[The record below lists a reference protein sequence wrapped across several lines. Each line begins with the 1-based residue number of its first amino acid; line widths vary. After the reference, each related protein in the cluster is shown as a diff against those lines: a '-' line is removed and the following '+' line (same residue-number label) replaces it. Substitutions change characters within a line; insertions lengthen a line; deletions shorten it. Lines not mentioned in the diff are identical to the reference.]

1 MKAVGQLW
9 LCVTGLDSVW
19 LLILDWVSLFWLMLF
34 WWWRAEQESAT
45 QTMRSH
51 LKLLLGHGHADIP
64 VSREEDL
71 AWGGEFE
78 RLKGHQKLSSLVLS
92 FYRLGNQDSEM
103 RNITIWW
110 RNQDR
115 FSWSPDFQ
123 PLDFP
128 YMKGSFKLISY
139 RTAFT
144 PKAGDILIIPG
155 LWTIGI
161 PGVLNKQGFCECFAH
176 FPFILAWWDP
186 QTVKVCEIYAW
197 STERFCSLYF
207 YTFLISSPSPVL

>member
-1 MKAVGQLW
+1 MDTLTF
-9 LCVTGLDSVW
+9 LSD
-19 LLILDWVSLFWLMLF
+19 
-34 WWWRAEQESAT
+34 
-45 QTMRSH
+45 
-51 LKLLLGHGHADIP
+51 LG
-64 VSREEDL
+64 
-71 AWGGEFE
+71 WGGEFE
-78 RLKGHQKLSSLVLS
+78 RLKGHKKLSSLVLS

-110 RNQDR
+110 RNQER

-161 PGVLNKQGFCECFAH
+161 PGVLNKKGFCECFAH